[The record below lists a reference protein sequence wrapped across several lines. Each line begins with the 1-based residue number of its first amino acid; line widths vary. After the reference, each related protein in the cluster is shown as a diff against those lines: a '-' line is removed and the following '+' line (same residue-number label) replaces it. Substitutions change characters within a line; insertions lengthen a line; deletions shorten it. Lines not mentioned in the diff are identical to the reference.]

1 MSRWQLGKR
10 QTTTGHASMRPFAA
24 PKYAVATAAL
34 AMVIA
39 GGVYVLPAAA
49 GPLVA
54 QTLTPPPLP
63 WLTCKPVGGGTIC
76 EGTRSISYVED
87 SGFACGA
94 GPSAFVILDSATR
107 HVRVKWTYDEQGL
120 LMQRLIHFRYLSARL
135 TNSLTGAELP
145 YTQTQLRIDDLAVRG
160 DLTSATST
168 YAGEVIVGSPGG
180 APVIV
185 GAGKIVLDPTG
196 EITFVGGTSG
206 LLDLYS
212 GDASALCAAL
222 N

>member
-1 MSRWQLGKR
+1 MLRRTVLFSMVCALVVAPAGLG
-10 QTTTGHASMRPFAA
+10 AA
-24 PKYAVATAAL
+24 P
-34 AMVIA
+34 
-39 GGVYVLPAAA
+39 
-49 GPLVA
+49 VA

-76 EGTRSISYVED
+76 EGTRSISYGPED

-94 GPSAFVILDSATR
+94 GPSAFVILDTATR

-120 LMQRLIHFRYLSARL
+120 LVQRLIHFRYTSPRL

-145 YTQTQLRIDDLAVRG
+145 YTQTQMRTDDLSVPG
-160 DLTSATST
+160 DLGSATTT
-168 YAGEVIVGSPGG
+168 YAGEIIFGSPGG
-180 APVIV
+180 APVTV
-185 GAGKIVLDPTG
+185 AAGKIVLDPTG

-206 LLDLYS
+206 LADLYS
-212 GDASALCAAL
+212 GDGSALCAAL